1 MLFHQSDDRKGGPG
15 WNQCLVPAEGVLGGL
30 DAVDDGSV
38 GTGSTDAPLFHLLD
52 QARLG
57 VTTDG
62 LSAMLLGIEFCESNS
77 ISDFDRREQGLLGS
91 SRVCQHETLVIDHG
105 SARLV
110 AGGFFMLLFHFDDDG
125 SACSRLHLAGDGALP
140 DQVVETGFVVAHL
153 GGDFCGIVKI
163 GGADRFMFTTRVL
176 GEVLEI
182 FRGVFV
188 CSVLFGDQGSDR
200 LHRFRSE
207 NVVVGTDVG
216 DETFLEECI
225 GGTHR
230 SRGGESEAVGGFL
243 LHATGDE
250 GHGRFA

>member
-1 MLFHQSDDRKGGPG
+1 M
-15 WNQCLVPAEGVLGGL
+15 
-30 DAVDDGSV
+30 
-38 GTGSTDAPLFHLLD
+38 
-52 QARLG
+52 
-57 VTTDG
+57 
-62 LSAMLLGIEFCESNS
+62 
-77 ISDFDRREQGLLGS
+77 
-91 SRVCQHETLVIDHG
+91 IDHG

-140 DQVVETGFVVAHL
+140 DQVVQTGFVVAHL

-230 SRGGESEAVGGFL
+230 SRGGKSEAVGGFL